1 MVLTD
6 YFHENPASSV
16 PFRLCIDGKWILV
29 DEQLLRAHPGGGAML
44 AYRNLDATAVFHA
57 FHADSKLAY
66 SWLRELRAKQT
77 TVDSLEENGV
87 LHDLTNGEQKD
98 ENEEKTDLHENEIKR
113 RLLNVNMGKF
123 ELNSEESEKVCQSF
137 SRLKIQVR
145 EKGLFR
151 GDNSYFARKFIEA
164 IGLISFSLFLQ
175 SKEYFVFSA
184 LFMGLAWQQL
194 GWMIH
199 EYGHQQHFKNH
210 WWNDCCG
217 YVCGNFLQGFSLA
230 GWKNQHNV
238 HHAATNIDGRDG
250 DLDLLPLWATVGT
263 HLMRLKGNSL
273 CARLIPFQ
281 HLYWAFALP
290 LLRLSWLLQTLQFVF
305 SMQSS
310 FYNIYRERALIEQLT
325 VIAHWTLVLT
335 QYYFLP
341 NYQVRLEYFLI
352 SQLFAG
358 FLLSHVVTYNHYSTD
373 KFPHNDPI
381 LSNYACLQLY
391 TTRNMR
397 PGLVIDWL
405 WGGLNYQIEHHLFPT
420 MPRHNLKKVMPLVK
434 EFCAKNNLPYMVDDY
449 FTGFKL
455 TIKHLHNVADIASE
469 FFQRKLSGG

>member
-1 MVLTD
+1 M
-6 YFHENPASSV
+6 F
-16 PFRLCIDGKWILV
+16 LV
-29 DEQLLRAHPGGGAML
+29 
-44 AYRNLDATAVFHA
+44 
-57 FHADSKLAY
+57 
-66 SWLRELRAKQT
+66 
-77 TVDSLEENGV
+77 
-87 LHDLTNGEQKD
+87 
-98 ENEEKTDLHENEIKR
+98 
-113 RLLNVNMGKF
+113 
-123 ELNSEESEKVCQSF
+123 C
-137 SRLKIQVR
+137 
-145 EKGLFR
+145 
-151 GDNSYFARKFIEA
+151 
-164 IGLISFSLFLQ
+164 
-175 SKEYFVFSA
+175 
-184 LFMGLAWQQL
+184 
-194 GWMIH
+194 
-199 EYGHQQHFKNH
+199 
-210 WWNDCCG
+210 
-217 YVCGNFLQGFSLA
+217 
-230 GWKNQHNV
+230 NQ
-238 HHAATNIDGRDG
+238 
-250 DLDLLPLWATVGT
+250 
-263 HLMRLKGNSL
+263 
-273 CARLIPFQ
+273 
-281 HLYWAFALP
+281 
-290 LLRLSWLLQTLQFVF
+290 
-305 SMQSS
+305 
-310 FYNIYRERALIEQLT
+310 IYRERALIEQLT

-455 TIKHLHNVADIASE
+455 TIKHLQNVADIASE